1 MNIDGKLTVA
11 LNYINSAKND
21 LEEAENANKQ
31 LIAELIHACETIDA
45 HYKTFCNELDRYD
58 YDQPEGTTYEEG
70 IRLEYQI
77 EADWWHDV
85 SLALRKLRSLSI
97 DGDATVS

>member
-1 MNIDGKLTVA
+1 MNINGKLTVA
-11 LNYINSAKND
+11 LNYIRSAQND
-21 LEEAENANKQ
+21 LNDTENANKQ
-31 LIAELIHACETIDA
+31 AIAELIEACESIDA
-45 HYKTFCNELDRYD
+45 NYREFCEWNDDAYGE
-58 YDQPEGTTYEEG
+58 PIGTTYKEG
-70 IRLEYQI
+70 INIEYQI